1 MNSIDAV
8 NRDLLIEITSAIVQE
23 SASTHP
29 RLDGLSPWC
38 SGCIWGFQR
47 KEKSMNRAMLN
58 TRYSIDIADVTRFSR
73 SEILR

>member
-1 MNSIDAV
+1 MNSIDTV

-38 SGCIWGFQR
+38 SGCILGGS
-47 KEKSMNRAMLN
+47 EKGESMNRAILI
-58 TRYSIDIADVTRFSR
+58 TRGSVDIADVTRFSR
-73 SEILR
+73 SEILP